1 MKRFV
6 FSAAWA
12 VVCVQ
17 GLALLSGCGGATSSG
32 GGGGGTQ
39 SQQPYITSFAPG
51 SSTIEAGTSTSLTAV
66 FGNGS
71 GVITPGNLSV
81 TSGTAVTVTPSS
93 TTNYTLTVTG
103 SSGTTPATRT
113 TPIVVYAA
121 PAIASFT
128 ASSNQVA
135 LGSSTTLTG
144 EFTGGPGVITG
155 PGNFSVSVGS
165 GQQVSVIPP
174 AKTTPA
180 TDIYTLTVTPVVG
193 PAITET
199 LTVTVYSA
207 PVITSFTASPN
218 TAVAGSNINLT
229 AIFSG
234 GTGVITPG
242 NIAVTSG
249 TPVSVSTAGIT
260 TYTTTYT
267 LTVTPVGVAPGG
279 GAITQTATVTLD
291 PAVTV
296 CLSASCNGPA
306 ISSLL
311 MGMNLAVSY
320 DDIANASSI
329 GTAFENAGITALRW
343 PGGETSDDYH
353 WNGNNANPRNGV
365 APAPSMCAGAFEYSD
380 TNYLAFIRDLEYANA
395 SLPNG
400 FDVALTAN
408 YGTNPTCNGGG
419 EPSEAANWVEYAYA
433 NGGTVSYVTV
443 GNESYGS
450 WEEDLHTAPHDP
462 ATYASAVSGP
472 SGYYELIKNQSSAT
486 KVGVV
491 VDANCTSANDCTD
504 GWDATVLANAAGF
517 YDFVEYHFYAGYG
530 NLTSDTELV
539 QQAAQVFTYN
549 INVIKSELATAG
561 AAGTP
566 IFVGEVSSNPINP
579 GTQSWSITQGLYA
592 GQLLGEAMNDGV
604 ARLTWWT
611 GFGDCWG
618 PGNNAATLYGWQNTW
633 GADNIFSDGPSDTG
647 CPGEGPIGA
656 MSPTAQAFNLFQ
668 YVVNAANAPHGGES
682 TLEASVLGDT
692 TDVRAYAATHSGGTA
707 LMLFNLNETTAENV
721 NVSLTGTSQ
730 TSSSDVKMITYD
742 KAIYDESNPANA
754 GGAVWAPPITT
765 DLGRQALPMTIT
777 LQPWSMNVVIVQP

>member
-1 MKRFV
+1 MKRVV

-12 VVCVQ
+12 VACVQ
-17 GLALLSGCGGATSSG
+17 ALAVLSGCGGASSP

-39 SQQPYITSFAPG
+39 PQQPYIASFTAG
-51 SSTIEAGTSTSLTAV
+51 ANNIEAGTSTTLTAV

-71 GVITPGNLSV
+71 GVITPGNISV
-81 TSGTAVTVTPSS
+81 TSGVAVTVTPAS
-93 TTNYTLTVTG
+93 TTTYTLTVTG
-103 SSGTTPATRT
+103 SSGTTPATLT
-113 TPIVVYAA
+113 TPIIVY
-121 PAIASFT
+121 PVPVITSFT
-128 ASSNQVA
+128 ASSNQIE
-135 LGSSTTLTG
+135 LGSSTYLTG
-144 EFTGGPGVITG
+144 DFTGGTGVITG
-155 PGNFSVSVGS
+155 PGNFSTSVSS
-165 GQQVSVIPP
+165 GQQVSVTPP
-174 AKTTPA
+174 ATTTPA
-180 TDIYTLTVTPVVG
+180 TDTYTLTVTPVVG
-193 PAITET
+193 PAIAET
-199 LTVTVYSA
+199 ATVTVYPV
-207 PVITSFTASPN
+207 PVITSFTASPSSV
-218 TAVAGSNINLT
+218 VAGSNIALT

-242 NIAVTSG
+242 NITVTSG
-249 TPVSVSTAGIT
+249 NPVSVSTTGIT

-267 LTVTPVGVAPGG
+267 LTVTPEGAPPAGS
-279 GAITQTATVTLD
+279 AITRTTTATLD

-296 CLSASCNGPA
+296 CMSASCSGPA

-311 MGMNLAVSY
+311 MGMNLAVWY
-320 DDIANASSI
+320 DDVANASSI
-329 GTAFENAGITALRW
+329 VPAFENAGIVALRW
-343 PGGETSDDYH
+343 PGGQTSEDYH
-353 WNGNNANPRNGV
+353 WNGNNANPKNGV
-365 APAPSMCAGAFEYSD
+365 APTPSMCAGAVQDSD
-380 TNYLAFIRDLEYANA
+380 TNYLAFIRDLEYANTN
-395 SLPNG
+395 LPNG

-419 EPSEAANWVEYAYA
+419 QPSEAANWVEYAYA

-443 GNESYGS
+443 GNEPYGS
-450 WEEDLHTAPHDP
+450 WEEDLHAVPQDP
-462 ATYASAVSGP
+462 ATYVSAVSGP
-472 SGYYELIKNQSSAT
+472 SGYYELIKNQSSST

-491 VDANCTSANDCTD
+491 VDAGCTTANDCTN
-504 GWDATVLANAAGF
+504 GWDATVLAKAAGY
-517 YDFVEYHFYAGYG
+517 YDFVEYHFYAEYG
-530 NLTSDTELV
+530 NVTSDTALV

-566 IFVGEVSSNPINP
+566 IYVGEVGSNPINP

-604 ARLTWWT
+604 ARLTWWL
-611 GFGDCWG
+611 GFGNCWG

-633 GADNIFSDGPSDTG
+633 GADNVFSDGPSDTE
-647 CPGEGPIGA
+647 CTGEGPIGT

-668 YVVNAANAPHGGES
+668 YMVNAANAPHGGES

-707 LMLFNLNETTAENV
+707 LMLFNLNETTAETV

-742 KAIYDESNPANA
+742 KAIYDQSNPANT
-754 GGAVWAPPITT
+754 GGAVWAPATTT
-765 DLGRQALPMTIT
+765 DLGRQTLPMMLT

>member
-1 MKRFV
+1 MKRV
-6 FSAAWA
+6 LFSAARA
-12 VVCVQ
+12 VACVQ
-17 GLALLSGCGGATSSG
+17 ALVFLSGCGGVSSP

-39 SQQPYITSFAPG
+39 SQQPYITSFTAG
-51 SSTIEAGTSTSLTAV
+51 AYNIEAGTSTALTAV

-71 GVITPGNLSV
+71 GVITPGNISV
-81 TSGTAVTVTPSS
+81 TSGTAVTVTPVS
-93 TTNYTLTVTG
+93 TTTYTLTVTG
-103 SSGTTPATRT
+103 SSGTTPATQT
-113 TPIVVYAA
+113 TPIVVYPA
-121 PAIASFT
+121 PVITSFT
-128 ASSNQVA
+128 ASSNQIA
-135 LGSSTTLTG
+135 SGSSIYLTG
-144 EFTGGPGVITG
+144 DFTGGQGVITG
-155 PGNFSVSVGS
+155 PEYFSTSVSS
-165 GQQVSVIPP
+165 GQQVKVTPP
-174 AKTTPA
+174 AMTTPA
-180 TDIYTLTVTPVVG
+180 TDTYTLTVTPVVG
-193 PAITET
+193 PTIAQTA
-199 LTVTVYSA
+199 TVTVYQA

-218 TAVAGSNINLT
+218 PVVAGSNINLT

-242 NIAVTSG
+242 NITVTSG

-267 LTVTPVGVAPGG
+267 LTVTPGGALPPGS
-279 GAITQTATVTLD
+279 AITQNTTVTLD

-296 CLSASCNGPA
+296 CLSASCRGPA

-311 MGMNLAVSY
+311 MGMNLAVWY

-329 GTAFENAGITALRW
+329 VPALENAGIVTLRW

-353 WNGNNANPRNGV
+353 WNGNNANPGNGV
-365 APAPSMCAGAFEYSD
+365 APTPSMCDGATQDSD
-380 TNYLAFIRDLEYANA
+380 TNYLAFIRDLEYANTN
-395 SLPNG
+395 LPNG

-419 EPSEAANWVEYAYA
+419 EPSEAANWVRYAYA

-450 WEEDLHTAPHDP
+450 WEEDLHAVPHDP
-462 ATYASAVSGP
+462 ATYVSAVSGP
-472 SGYYELIKNQSSAT
+472 SGYYELIKNQSSST

-491 VDANCTSANDCTD
+491 VDANCTTANDCTN
-504 GWDATVLANAAGF
+504 GWDATVLANAAGY

-530 NLTSDTELV
+530 DITSDTELV

-566 IFVGEVSSNPINP
+566 IFVGEASANPINP

-611 GFGDCWG
+611 GFGNCWG

-633 GADNIFSDGPSDTG
+633 GADNVFSDGPSDTE
-647 CPGEGPIGA
+647 CPGEGPIGT

-668 YVVNAANAPHGGES
+668 YVVNTANAPHGGET
-682 TLEASVLGDT
+682 TLQATVLGDT

-707 LMLFNLNETTAENV
+707 LMLFNLNQTTAETV
-721 NVSLTGTSQ
+721 NVSFTGTSQ

-742 KAIYDESNPANA
+742 KAIYDESNPANT
-754 GGAVWAPPITT
+754 GGTVWAPATTT
-765 DLGRQALPMTIT
+765 DLGRQTLPMMLT